1 MKMNEFYQEVCAII
15 INHKMMKRKLLIGL
29 YLLLFLPLITRGQAT
44 NASFIGLITDSNKQP
59 VPGATVQIKN
69 ESTGFTTG
77 TQTQAD
83 GRYQFR
89 QLPLGGP
96 YLITVSSIGFSTIQR
111 NGFFLDQGSNVNV
124 SMEIQEQA
132 TALDEILV
140 TGNAFLDNVNG
151 FGAVTQ
157 ISASQIKSLPLEG
170 RNFANL
176 IRLSPLQGGGSS
188 NLGGQ
193 RSGSTN
199 ITIDGGNFRS
209 PLWAGTA
216 GSGPLQISQEAIRE
230 FEVVTNSYDVTTG
243 RQGGGSVNAVTKS
256 GTNTLTGT
264 AFGYVQ
270 ADQLSSKYDIR
281 GVNRTQDFSTYQWG
295 FSLGGPIVKDK
306 LHFFAAL
313 DRQDQNQPVVI
324 TDIQSEA
331 DERRYGIRRDT
342 LEKAIRISRDLY
354 GVSNDTQVG
363 QFGRKT
369 TANTVFLRLDWT
381 LNNKHRLT
389 FRNNITTW
397 DNPINSGDN
406 SNIVIRET
414 YNTQTARSYT
424 GLMSLRSTLSS
435 KLTNELKVQYQYEYT
450 AQETSSQLPALNI
463 PRAIVNV
470 TSPFPTETNPNATT
484 TRTFQIGGQRFT
496 PEKTRYNQ
504 FHLINTSY
512 LTAGKV
518 DFTFGTDSYL
528 TFLEDVF
535 TSELNGRFFFNSLR
549 DFQLKKPSRY
559 VREVYLPG
567 GEPWVKYNVLDLSLF
582 AQADFD
588 LAPNINMFAGIR
600 WDGTAFLTGADYNPL
615 ADQEL
620 GIKTDSKPAD
630 LNNIQPRLQ
639 LTWNIGGRDT
649 DILKVGGGAFSSMA
663 MYYNQAN
670 NMLFDGLKVASID
683 VRTDVPSPDFNNYR
697 NDPATAPGVP
707 SGAAYVSTINS
718 VNEDFEIPMN
728 WKANISYQR
737 IWLQGQLRTGINILA
752 TKTVDNYVYQ
762 ERNLVDDP
770 YFRIANEDN
779 RGVFVPADKINANGT
794 LNWQDSRK
802 SAGLGRVLEL
812 NSDGYLNQYAV
823 VLDAEYRVGSDG
835 YLAVAY
841 TYNQTKDNSS
851 YNCCVA
857 NTSTFLPV
865 VDDPR
870 LLNEGY
876 SDSHFTSKL
885 TASGKTPTWKGF
897 SLGITAIGEAGTRFS
912 FHAYRAGTSLNG
924 DFNEQNDLAYLF
936 DPNDPNVSPQLAE
949 SINTWFNNPDV
960 PDYAKDYY
968 RSNIGNVAPRNG
980 GINPFSAT
988 IDTRLTKRF
997 KTFKTQSIELS
1008 LDIFNFSNLLNKE
1021 WGRNTNLGR
1030 EQRLLNIRGFSQA
1043 TRQYDYSFNSNTSA
1057 NPIGGTPWRIQVG
1070 ARYSF

>member
-1 MKMNEFYQEVCAII
+1 MKKQ
-15 INHKMMKRKLLIGL
+15 LLIGI
-29 YLLLFLPLITRGQAT
+29 YLLLFIPLISWGQAT
-44 NASFIGLITDSNKQP
+44 NASFTGLVTNDKNEP

-77 TQTQAD
+77 TQSQAD
-83 GRYQFR
+83 GRYFLR

-96 YLITVSSIGFSTIQR
+96 YVVTISSIGFAAVQR
-111 NGFFLDQGSNVNV
+111 KGYYLDQGSTVNIDV
-124 SMEIQEQA
+124 AIQEQA
-132 TALDEILV
+132 TALDEVVV
-140 TGNAFLDNVNG
+140 TGNAFVDNVTG

-157 ISASQIKSLPLEG
+157 ISSAQIKSLPLEG
-170 RNFANL
+170 RNFSNL
-176 IRLSPLQGGGSS
+176 IRLSPLQGGGAS
-188 NLGGQ
+188 NLAGQ

-209 PLWAGTA
+209 PLWAGTS

-230 FEVVTNSYDVTTG
+230 FEVVTNAYDVTTG

-264 AFGYVQ
+264 AFGYAR
-270 ADQLSSKYDIR
+270 ADQLSSNYDIR
-281 GVNRTQDFSTYQWG
+281 GVERTQNFSTYQWG
-295 FSLGGPIVKDK
+295 FSLGGPIIKDK

-313 DRQDQNQPVVI
+313 DRQDESQPI
-324 TDIQSEA
+324 IIGDIRSEA
-331 DERRYGIRRDT
+331 DERRYGIRKDT
-342 LEKAIRISRDLY
+342 LNKAISISRELY
-354 GVSNDTQVG
+354 GVSDQTQVG

-369 TANTVFLRLDWT
+369 TANTFFLRLDWT
-381 LNNKHRLT
+381 LNDKHRLT

-397 DNPINSGDN
+397 DNPINADDN
-406 SNIVIRET
+406 SNIVLRET
-414 YNTQTARSYT
+414 YNTQIARSYT
-424 GLMSLRSTLSS
+424 GLVSLRSALSS
-435 KLTNELKVQYQYEYT
+435 KLTNELKLQYQHEYT
-450 AQETSSQLPALNI
+450 AQEPSDQLPSLNI

-470 TSPFPTETNPNATT
+470 TSPFPTEANPSATT
-484 TRTFQIGGQRFT
+484 TRTFQLGGQRFT
-496 PEKTRYNQ
+496 PEKTKYNQ

-512 LTAGKV
+512 LTSGKV
-518 DFTFGTDSYL
+518 DLTFGTDTYL

-549 DFQLKKPSRY
+549 DFELKKPSRY

-588 LAPNINMFAGIR
+588 LTRNVKMFAGVR

-615 ADQEL
+615 AEQQL
-620 GIKTDSKPAD
+620 GVKTDSKPVD
-630 LNNIQPRLQ
+630 LDNIQPRLQ
-639 LTWNIGGRDT
+639 LTWNIGGKDT

-683 VRTDVPSPDFNNYR
+683 VRTDVPTPDFESYR
-697 NDPATAPGVP
+697 NDPSTAPGVP
-707 SGAAYVSTINS
+707 AGVSYVSTINT
-718 VNEDFEIPMN
+718 VNEDFEVPMN
-728 WKANISYQR
+728 WKANLSYHR
-737 IWLQGQLRTGINILA
+737 IWLQGQLRTGINVVG
-752 TKTVDNYVYQ
+752 TRTVDNYVYQ

-770 YFRIANEDN
+770 YFRLSNEDN
-779 RGVFVPADKINANGT
+779 RGVFVPAEKINANGT

-802 SAGLGRVLEL
+802 SAELGRVLEL
-812 NSDGYLNQYAV
+812 TSDGILKQYAV
-823 VLDAEYRVGSDG
+823 ILDAEYRVGADG
-835 YLAVAY
+835 YIAVAY

-870 LLNEGY
+870 ALNEGF

-897 SLGITAIGEAGTRFS
+897 SLGVTAIGEAGTRFS

-924 DFNEQNDLAYLF
+924 DFNEQNDLAFLF
-936 DPNDPNVSPQLAE
+936 DPNDPTVSPQMAE
-949 SINTWFNNPDV
+949 AINTWFNNPDV

-968 RSNIGNVAPRNG
+968 RDNMGKIAPRNG

-988 IDTRLTKRF
+988 IDARLTKRF
-997 KTFKTQSIELS
+997 KTFKTQAIELS
-1008 LDIFNFSNLLNKE
+1008 FDIFNFSNLLNKD
-1021 WGRNTNLGR
+1021 WGRNQNLGR
-1030 EQRLLNIRGFSQA
+1030 EQRLLNIRGFNTTS
-1043 TRQYDYSFNSNTSA
+1043 RQYDYSLNSNTSA
-1057 NPIGGTPWRIQVG
+1057 DPVGGIPWRIQIG

>member
-1 MKMNEFYQEVCAII
+1 MLFNS
-15 INHKMMKRKLLIGL
+15 LLS
-29 YLLLFLPLITRGQAT
+29 YGQAT
-44 NASFIGLITDSNKQP
+44 NASLTGLVTDEKNEP
-59 VPGATVQIKN
+59 VPGVTVHIKN

-77 TQTQAD
+77 TQTLAD
-83 GRYQFR
+83 GRYFFR

-96 YLITVSSIGFSTIQR
+96 YKVTLTSIGFATVER
-111 NGFFLDQGSNVNV
+111 NGYYLDQGSTVNVNV
-124 SMEIQEQA
+124 SIQEQA
-132 TALDEILV
+132 TALDEV
-140 TGNAFLDNVNG
+140 VVVGNSFADNVIG

-157 ISASQIKSLPLEG
+157 IGASQIKSLPLEG
-170 RNFANL
+170 RNFSNL
-176 IRLSPLQGGGSS
+176 IRLSPLQGGGAT
-188 NLGGQ
+188 NLAGQ
-193 RSGSTN
+193 RAGSTN

-209 PLWAGTA
+209 PLWAGTS

-230 FEVVTNSYDVTTG
+230 FEVVTNAYDVTTG

-264 AFGYVQ
+264 AFAYMR

-295 FSLGGPIVKDK
+295 FSLGGPIIKDK

-313 DRQDQNQPVVI
+313 DRQDENQPVVI
-324 TDIQSEA
+324 TDIQTEA
-331 DERRYGIRRDT
+331 DEIRYGIRRDT
-342 LEKAIRISRDLY
+342 LEKAIQISREQY

-363 QFGRKT
+363 QFARKT
-369 TANTVFLRLDWT
+369 TANTIFLRLDWT

-389 FRNNITTW
+389 FRNNITSW
-397 DNPINSGDN
+397 NNPINSGDN

-414 YNTQTARSYT
+414 YNTQLARSYT
-424 GLMSLRSTLSS
+424 GLISLRSALSS
-435 KLTNELKVQYQYEYT
+435 KLTNEIKFQYQYEYT
-450 AQETSSQLPALNI
+450 AQEASSQLPSLNI

-496 PEKTRYNQ
+496 PEKTKYNQ

-512 LTAGKV
+512 LTAGKI
-518 DFTFGTDSYL
+518 DLTFGTDTYL

-535 TSELNGRFFFNSLR
+535 TSELNGRFFFNSLQ
-549 DFQLKKPSRY
+549 DFQQKKPSRY

-567 GEPWVKYNVLDLSLF
+567 GEPWVKYNVLDVSLF
-582 AQADFD
+582 AQANFE
-588 LAPNINMFAGIR
+588 LARNLKMFAGLR
-600 WDGTAFLTGADYNPL
+600 WDGTAFLTGADYNAL
-615 ADQEL
+615 AYREL
-620 GIKTDSKPAD
+620 GVKTNSKPAD
-630 LNNIQPRLQ
+630 LDNIQPRVE
-639 LTWNIGGRDT
+639 LTWNIGGNDT

-683 VRTDVPSPDFNNYR
+683 VRNNVPAPDFNSYR
-697 NDPATAPGVP
+697 SDPSTAPGVP
-707 SGAAYVSTINS
+707 AGVSYVSTINT
-718 VNEDFEIPMN
+718 VNEDFEVPMN
-728 WKANISYQR
+728 WKANISYNK
-737 IWLQGQLRTGINILA
+737 IWLQGQLRTGINVVA

-770 YFRIANEDN
+770 YFRIDNENN
-779 RGVFVPADKINANGT
+779 RGIFVPAEKINANGT

-802 SAGLGRVLEL
+802 SDQLGRVLEL
-812 NSDGYLNQYAV
+812 TSDGYLNQYAV
-823 VLDAEYRVGSDG
+823 VVDAEYRLGSDG
-835 YLAVAY
+835 YIAVAY
-841 TYNQTKDNSS
+841 THNQAKDNNS

-870 LLNEGY
+870 ALNEGF
-876 SDSHFTSKL
+876 SDTHFTSKL
-885 TASGKTPTWKGF
+885 TASAKTPTWKGF
-897 SLGITAIGEAGTRFS
+897 SLGITAIGEGGARFS

-924 DFNEQNDLAYLF
+924 DFNEQNDLAFLF

-949 SINTWFNNPDV
+949 AINTWFSNPNV
-960 PDYAKDYY
+960 PNYAKDYY
-968 RSNIGNVAPRNG
+968 RENMGKMATRNG

-988 IDTRLTKRF
+988 FDTRLSKRI
-997 KTFKTQSIELS
+997 KTFKTQALELS
-1008 LDIFNFSNLLNKE
+1008 IDVFNFSNLLNKE
-1021 WGRNTNLGR
+1021 WGRNTNLSR
-1030 EQRLLNIRGFSQA
+1030 EQRLLNIRGFSQ
-1043 TRQYDYSFNSNTSA
+1043 TTKRYDYSLNSNTA
-1057 NPIGGTPWRIQVG
+1057 ADPIGGTPWRIQIG